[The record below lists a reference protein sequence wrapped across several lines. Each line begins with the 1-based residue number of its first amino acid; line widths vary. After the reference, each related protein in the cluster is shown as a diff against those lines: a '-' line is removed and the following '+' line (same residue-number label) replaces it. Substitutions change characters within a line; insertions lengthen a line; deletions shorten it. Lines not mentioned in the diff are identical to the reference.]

1 MKKKNIINLIRY
13 YCEKNDS
20 AFRNEAYE
28 IASYFDKNGDYE
40 LSEYIMSLLSNVN
53 TFVPQIAENNLTF
66 FKKIKINNTPL
77 PLPENIK
84 NELLGIIN
92 AVSRNVGINKFLFE
106 GEPGTGKTES
116 VKQMARILNRDLYSV
131 RFDVVVDSKLGQT
144 SKNISSLFDEIK
156 NLPHPEKVIILF
168 DEIDA
173 IALDRLNNND
183 IREMGRATSAILKEL
198 DDLNSDIVFIATTNL
213 YNSFD
218 KALIRRFDAV
228 INFNDYSK
236 DDLVEVGEVILN
248 DFLIK
253 FKINSKNM
261 KLFKKIL
268 SCSDTIPYP
277 GDLKNIIK
285 TSIAFSNVNDEYD
298 YLKKIYLMINKKK
311 NIELK
316 ELQEQGFTVRERDAL
331 TGVSKS
337 KVSRELRNENEE
349 YITIKE

>member
-268 SCSDTIPYP
+268 FCSDTIPYP

-298 YLKKIYLMINKKK
+298 YLKKVYLMINKKK

-316 ELQEQGFTVRERDAL
+316 ELQEQGFTVREIEAL

-337 KVSRELRNENEE
+337 KVSRELRNENE
-349 YITIKE
+349 

>member
-298 YLKKIYLMINKKK
+298 YLKKVYLMINKKK

-316 ELQEQGFTVRERDAL
+316 ELQEQGFTVREIEAL

-337 KVSRELRNENEE
+337 KVSRELRNENE
-349 YITIKE
+349 

>member
-316 ELQEQGFTVRERDAL
+316 ELQEQGFTVREIEAL

-337 KVSRELRNENEE
+337 KVSRELRNENE
-349 YITIKE
+349 

>member
-116 VKQMARILNRDLYSV
+116 VKQMAR
-131 RFDVVVDSKLGQT
+131 
-144 SKNISSLFDEIK
+144 
-156 NLPHPEKVIILF
+156 
-168 DEIDA
+168 
-173 IALDRLNNND
+173 
-183 IREMGRATSAILKEL
+183 
-198 DDLNSDIVFIATTNL
+198 
-213 YNSFD
+213 
-218 KALIRRFDAV
+218 
-228 INFNDYSK
+228 
-236 DDLVEVGEVILN
+236 
-248 DFLIK
+248 
-253 FKINSKNM
+253 
-261 KLFKKIL
+261 
-268 SCSDTIPYP
+268 C
-277 GDLKNIIK
+277 
-285 TSIAFSNVNDEYD
+285 
-298 YLKKIYLMINKKK
+298 
-311 NIELK
+311 
-316 ELQEQGFTVRERDAL
+316 
-331 TGVSKS
+331 
-337 KVSRELRNENEE
+337 
-349 YITIKE
+349 

>member
-84 NELLGIIN
+84 NEFLGIIN

-298 YLKKIYLMINKKK
+298 YLKKVYLMINKKK

-316 ELQEQGFTVRERDAL
+316 ELQEQGFTVREIEAL

-337 KVSRELRNENEE
+337 KVSRELRNENE
-349 YITIKE
+349 

>member
-28 IASYFDKNGDYE
+28 IASYFDKNGVYE

-268 SCSDTIPYP
+268 S
-277 GDLKNIIK
+277 
-285 TSIAFSNVNDEYD
+285 
-298 YLKKIYLMINKKK
+298 
-311 NIELK
+311 
-316 ELQEQGFTVRERDAL
+316 
-331 TGVSKS
+331 
-337 KVSRELRNENEE
+337 
-349 YITIKE
+349 

>member
-268 SCSDTIPYP
+268 SYSDTIPYP

-316 ELQEQGFTVRERDAL
+316 ELQEQGFTVREIEAL

-337 KVSRELRNENEE
+337 KVSRELRNENE
-349 YITIKE
+349 

>member
-66 FKKIKINNTPL
+66 FKKIKINNAPL

-298 YLKKIYLMINKKK
+298 YLKKVYLMINKKK

-316 ELQEQGFTVRERDAL
+316 ELQEQGFTVREIEAL

-337 KVSRELRNENEE
+337 KVSRELRNENE
-349 YITIKE
+349 

>member
-1 MKKKNIINLIRY
+1 MK
-13 YCEKNDS
+13 
-20 AFRNEAYE
+20 
-28 IASYFDKNGDYE
+28 
-40 LSEYIMSLLSNVN
+40 
-53 TFVPQIAENNLTF
+53 
-66 FKKIKINNTPL
+66 
-77 PLPENIK
+77 
-84 NELLGIIN
+84 
-92 AVSRNVGINKFLFE
+92 
-106 GEPGTGKTES
+106 
-116 VKQMARILNRDLYSV
+116 
-131 RFDVVVDSKLGQT
+131 
-144 SKNISSLFDEIK
+144 
-156 NLPHPEKVIILF
+156 KVIILF

-298 YLKKIYLMINKKK
+298 YLKKVYLMINKKK

-316 ELQEQGFTVRERDAL
+316 ELQEQGFTVREIEAL

-337 KVSRELRNENEE
+337 KVSRELRNENE
-349 YITIKE
+349 